1 MDAAEELLIEY
12 FHSLQKKSVKYTAK
26 IKKDFNGKD
35 IHSFRVCIKKM
46 HAFTEYLNFLSNDF
60 SSDNKITK
68 NFYKAAG
75 RIRDL
80 YLIKKELKRLN
91 LYDIKWKLFLK
102 EKLTKDKED
111 YKIVFKKFRENFKND
126 VRLGKNRV
134 FFTLK
139 RTANLEAASKKYV
152 KHQRQEIYKFSKAVL
167 NDASEIHLLRKNFKK
182 FYYNYFAVSE
192 AFYLPLDN
200 MLQVSIENLNEI
212 LGRWHDKVVFKK
224 FVSKHS
230 AIKSAQRI
238 MEQTNREIELFHQ
251 TILNQLKIFIVR
263 ELKI

>member
-1 MDAAEELLIEY
+1 MAEELLIEY
-12 FHSLQKKSVKYTAK
+12 FHSLQKKSLRYAVK

-35 IHSFRVCIKKM
+35 IHSFRVCIKKI
-46 HAFTEYLNFLSNDF
+46 HAFTEYLSFLSNDF
-60 SSDNKITK
+60 PSDNKIIK
-68 NFYKAAG
+68 NLYIAAG
-75 RIRDL
+75 RIRNL
-80 YLIKKELKRLN
+80 YLIKKEMKRLN
-91 LYDIKWKLFLK
+91 LYDTKLKLFFK
-102 EKLTKDKED
+102 EKLSKSKEN
-111 YKIVFKKFRENFKND
+111 YKMVFKKFRENFKND
-126 VRLGKNRV
+126 FRLEKSRV

-139 RTANLEAASKKYV
+139 NTANLEAVSKKYV
-152 KHQRQEIYKFSKAVL
+152 KHKRQEIYKFSKAVL
-167 NDASEIHLLRKNFKK
+167 NGASEIHLLRKNFKK
-182 FYYNYFAVSE
+182 SYYNYFTVSE

-212 LGRWHDKVVFKK
+212 LGRWHDKAGFKK